1 MRDVKRTTKTT
12 LRSASGVVCS
22 KKDLTGPT
30 LLETSDYP
38 TESGVRPGGRQG
50 VCRIQPSLNNLAAL
64 APALVSAQERI
75 GLKRVNDM
83 FKFSLVVA
91 YGFSPHQVR
100 C

>member
-1 MRDVKRTTKTT
+1 MLLSVAIEGRMFGAASRRDTVSNEKAVGSLPIT
-12 LRSASGVVCS
+12 LPHRELDRAAAKEPAALSH
-22 KKDLTGPT
+22 L
-30 LLETSDYP
+30 
-38 TESGVRPGGRQG
+38 
-50 VCRIQPSLNNLAAL
+50 LNNLAAL